1 MTIATLIPVA
11 YLIAAVPFILGLKG
25 LSSPT
30 TAVVGNRIAAAG
42 MLIAVIA
49 TCFAAEVRG
58 GIPIILAGIVVGG
71 VAGFAGART
80 VKMTA
85 MPQMVALF
93 NGAGGGAAALVS
105 ILEFSRQIDT
115 GALEF
120 GPTLATLLA
129 LVIGAVSFSGSAIA
143 FGKLQGLVTPQAF
156 RYAGQQLVTGGLVAA
171 MLVLAAGLLA
181 SAFFGTFS

>member
-1 MTIATLIPVA
+1 MTVETLIPLA
-11 YLIAAVPFILGLKG
+11 YLIAAVTFILGLKG

-30 TAVVGNRIAAAG
+30 TAVMGNRIAAAG

-49 TCFAAEVRG
+49 TFFAAEVRG

-105 ILEFSRQIDT
+105 ILEFSRQRDL

-143 FGKLQGLVTPQAF
+143 FG
-156 RYAGQQLVTGGLVAA
+156 
-171 MLVLAAGLLA
+171 
-181 SAFFGTFS
+181 

>member
-1 MTIATLIPVA
+1 MGT
-11 YLIAAVPFILGLKG
+11 
-25 LSSPT
+25 
-30 TAVVGNRIAAAG
+30 RIAAAG

-49 TCFAAEVRG
+49 TFFAAEVRG

-105 ILEFSRQIDT
+105 ILEFSRELAAGRGT
-115 GALEF
+115 PPF
-120 GPTLATLLA
+120 GVALATLLA

-143 FGKLQGLVTPQAF
+143 FGKLQGIVTPRAF
-156 RYAGQQLVTGGLVAA
+156 RYAGQQT
-171 MLVLAAGLLA
+171 
-181 SAFFGTFS
+181 